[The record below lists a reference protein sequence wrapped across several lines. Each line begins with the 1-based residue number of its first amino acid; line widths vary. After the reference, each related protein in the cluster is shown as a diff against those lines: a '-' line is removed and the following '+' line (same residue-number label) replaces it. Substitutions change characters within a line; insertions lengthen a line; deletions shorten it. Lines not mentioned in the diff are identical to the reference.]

1 VFAAVALVIAVVG
14 VAAVLTFSVTARMR
28 EFGIRLALGS
38 QPKDLLRSVIV
49 EGTLM
54 AAAGVVAGAVFG
66 FLAAR
71 VGGRYFLDMK
81 MPGAL
86 PVALSAIVLMA
97 VAVIASMMP
106 AARAARVDIMQAL
119 RSE

>member
-1 VFAAVALVIAVVG
+1 
-14 VAAVLTFSVTARMR
+14 VLTFSVTSRMR

-38 QPKDLLRSVIV
+38 RPKDLLRGVII
-49 EGTLM
+49 EGALM
-54 AAAGVVAGAVFG
+54 AAAGVVAGGAFG

-71 VGGRYFLDMK
+71 LGTRYFLDMK
-81 MPGAL
+81 MPGTL

-97 VAVIASMMP
+97 VAVIASTMP

>member
-1 VFAAVALVIAVVG
+1 
-14 VAAVLTFSVTARMR
+14 
-28 EFGIRLALGS
+28 
-38 QPKDLLRSVIV
+38 
-49 EGTLM
+49 
-54 AAAGVVAGAVFG
+54 
-66 FLAAR
+66 
-71 VGGRYFLDMK
+71 MK
-81 MPGAL
+81 MPGVL